1 MRIPKIIAIR
11 RYYLDLP
18 DYYSEGALPLAD
30 ILSSLSYALDL
41 TSGYSSG
48 HAQRTCLIGLRLASV
63 LGLPQYN
70 VNSLY
75 HALLMKDAGCSS
87 NSARMAEIFG
97 TDDIQVK
104 RSMRT
109 ANWSNTLEAMRTAA
123 ANVLPGGSAIAR
135 LKKLIEM
142 TSHREE
148 ISDGLTETRCDR
160 GAQIALQIGLGED
173 AALVVRH
180 LDEHW
185 DGHGSPYH
193 LKGDAIPLLAR
204 IACLAQ
210 TMDVFYVAHG
220 VDAAYEVIM
229 RRCGT
234 WFDPELVR
242 AAARFKSDYKFW
254 GSLATAHTE
263 MLSNLEMRNA
273 LDDASEERIDA
284 ICSAFAGIVDAKSP
298 FTAEHSSR
306 VRDYAVQIG
315 QQMGI
320 MGRRLTLLRRAAQLH
335 DLGKLGVPNSIL
347 DKPGKPT
354 PEEWAVIR
362 EHPRN
367 SFLILARIRGFDRLA
382 EIAGAHH
389 ERLDGNGYHRG
400 IGASELD
407 LDMRILAAA
416 DVFDALSAKRPYRDA
431 LPLQT
436 VYEIMDKDAGAALD
450 PDCISALKFVYPAQV
465 PQPSKEDCVPLA
477 A

>member
-1 MRIPKIIAIR
+1 M
-11 RYYLDLP
+11 DLP
-18 DYYSEGALPLAD
+18 DYYSEGALPFAD

-63 LGLPQYN
+63 VGLPQN
-70 VNSLY
+70 QVNSLY

-87 NSARMAEIFG
+87 NSARMAEIFSA
-97 TDDIQVK
+97 DDIAVK

-109 ANWSNTLEAMRTAA
+109 TNWSNTMEAMRTAA
-123 ANVLPGGSAIAR
+123 SNVLPGGSPIAK

-160 GAQIALQIGLGED
+160 GAQIALQIGLGEE
-173 AALVVRH
+173 AALVIRH

-193 LKGDAIPLLAR
+193 LKGDTIPILAR

-210 TMDVFYVAHG
+210 TMDVFFTASG
-220 VDAAYEVIM
+220 VDAAYDVIM
-229 RRCGT
+229 RRRGT
-234 WFDPELVR
+234 WFDPDLVR
-242 AAARFKSDYKFW
+242 AASRFQSDYKFW
-254 GSLATAHTE
+254 ALLASDPTQ
-263 MLSNLEMRNA
+263 MLANLEMRAA

-284 ICSAFAGIVDAKSP
+284 ICCAFASIVDAKSP

-306 VRDYAVQIG
+306 VRDYAVSIG
-315 QQMGI
+315 EQMGI
-320 MGRRLTLLRRAAQLH
+320 MGRRLTILRRAAQLH

-362 EHPRN
+362 EHPGN
-367 SFLILARIRGFDRLA
+367 SYRILAGIRGFQRLA
-382 EIAGAHH
+382 AIAGAHH
-389 ERLDGNGYHRG
+389 ERLDGRGYHRG
-400 IGASELD
+400 VGAEVLD

-431 LPLQT
+431 LPLES
-436 VYEIMDKDAGAALD
+436 VYEIMEKDAGAALD
-450 PDCISALKFVYPAQV
+450 PDCIAALKAIYPLQL
-465 PQPSKEDCVPLA
+465 PQSSAGDLMEKA

>member
-1 MRIPKIIAIR
+1 MKPT
-11 RYYLDLP
+11 

-48 HAQRTCLIGLRLASV
+48 HAQRTCLIGLRIASV
-63 LGLPQYN
+63 IGLAQSQLS
-70 VNSLY
+70 SLY

-87 NSARMAEIFG
+87 NAARMAEIFG
-97 TDDIQVK
+97 ADDIAVK

-109 ANWSNTLEAMRTAA
+109 TNWSNTMEAMRTAA
-123 ANVLPGGSAIAR
+123 GNVLPGGSPIAR
-135 LKKLIEM
+135 LKKLLEM

-160 GAQIALQIGLGED
+160 GAQIALQIGLGEE
-173 AALVVRH
+173 AALIVRH

-193 LKGDAIPLLAR
+193 LKADAIPILAR
-204 IACLAQ
+204 VACLAQ
-210 TMDVFYVAHG
+210 TMDVFFTAYG
-220 VDAAYEVIM
+220 VDAAYDVIL
-229 RRCGT
+229 RRRGT
-234 WFDPELVR
+234 WFDPDLVR
-242 AAARFKSDYKFW
+242 AAARFQTDYKFW
-254 GSLATAHTE
+254 ASLAANPTD
-263 MLSNLEMRNA
+263 MLSNLEMRAA

-306 VRDYAVQIG
+306 VRDYAVQIAS
-315 QQMGI
+315 QMGI

-354 PEEWAVIR
+354 PHEWAVIR
-362 EHPRN
+362 EHPGN
-367 SFLILARIRGFDRLA
+367 SYRILAGIRGFARLA

-389 ERLDGNGYHRG
+389 ERLDGHGYHRG
-400 IGASELD
+400 VGAEELD

-431 LPLQT
+431 LPLVT

-450 PDCISALKFVYPAQV
+450 PECIAALKSVYPTELTDGTRQEPQV
-465 PQPSKEDCVPLA
+465 LA